1 MQCISLIKRKS
12 NRVQRFEKL
21 QISFFFF
28 KDLKMCVGGW
38 GGVALIQI
46 GRPCA
51 WYIFDFI
58 KYLQKIIFLDTRA
71 FSYDNRISGGR
82 LTLYSKCLI
91 FIEIII
97 IKYRDQCNNDS
108 SIHDRPY
115 NLLRIIHYYEKTR
128 QHKIILYV
136 TSI

>member
-1 MQCISLIKRKS
+1 MKS
-12 NRVQRFEKL
+12 YKL
-21 QISFFFF
+21 VVFF
-28 KDLKMCVGGW
+28 KDLKMCV

-51 WYIFDFI
+51 WYIFDYI

>member
-1 MQCISLIKRKS
+1 
-12 NRVQRFEKL
+12 
-21 QISFFFF
+21 
-28 KDLKMCVGGW
+28 MCG

-51 WYIFDFI
+51 WYIFDLI